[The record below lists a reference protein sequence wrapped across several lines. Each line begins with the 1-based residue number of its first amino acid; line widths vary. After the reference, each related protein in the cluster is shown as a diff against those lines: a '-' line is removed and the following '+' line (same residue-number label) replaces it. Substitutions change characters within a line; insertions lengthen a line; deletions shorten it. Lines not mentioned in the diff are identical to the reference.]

1 MNRFD
6 KTRVI
11 AGIIAL
17 IFAAMAY
24 IIISVVM
31 IEASKAA
38 PQPQEPKIYYGPEIP
53 KCDKELW
60 LRIKDGCDE

>member
-1 MNRFD
+1 MNSFD
-6 KTRVI
+6 KTRVV

-17 IFAAMAY
+17 ICFAITY
-24 IIISVVM
+24 VILSVIM

-38 PQPQEPKIYYGPEIP
+38 PEPREPEIYYGPEIP

-60 LRIKDGCDE
+60 LRIKDGCHG